1 MSKIIPPTL
10 ASNLILNDKEYEVVP
25 RRRFERRGVS
35 ERYPVNPEQDT
46 ENKNM
51 KVQKPDRKHTN
62 LLTEDE
68 RRQSARRTSR
78 PTLLSV
84 DEIAT
89 LRKK

>member
-1 MSKIIPPTL
+1 MKL
-10 ASNLILNDKEYEVVP
+10 FLVGALKDAASV
-25 RRRFERRGVS
+25 R
-35 ERYPVNPEQDT
+35 RYPVNPEQDT